1 MGKTCACGLATI
13 TWYFSKMGCGHC
25 KSHEWWHNRSKRL
38 WPLDVTRLLCEKKH
52 GYEASFTMVCIRYT
66 LRMPWYSTRHQY
78 IIPTNQPIQ
87 QLCSIKCL
95 QCWLLHLYIWVGSGN
110 ETIKSL
116 AILLQAHSGFKFSFC
131 LFTYCW
137 YTFSFNLPK
146 KDVSLLLPLVETIL
160 MNQHMAL

>member
-95 QCWLLHLYIWVGSGN
+95 RCWLLNLYIWVGSGN

-116 AILLQAHSGFKFSFC
+116 AILLQAHC
-131 LFTYCW
+131 LGSNSASAYLLTAGIPSASIFLKRMYHYYCLW
-137 YTFSFNLPK
+137 WRPF
-146 KDVSLLLPLVETIL
+146 
-160 MNQHMAL
+160 